1 MESRQL
7 FDPESSSYSY
17 LIWDTDSRE
26 AALIDPVQEQVDR
39 DIRLV
44 RELGLILRYTLET
57 HVHADHITGSGKL
70 RNILNSIMMVHEN
83 SQAKCAD
90 VLIKGGDF
98 VPLGCNRIHVLYT
111 PGHTDSDVSYLI
123 PGAVFTGDALL
134 IRGCGRTDFQ
144 SGDAGTLYDSI
155 TRQLFA
161 LPDTTIV
168 YPGHDY
174 NGRAYSTIGEEKIHN
189 PRIGNDISRDDFITL
204 MGSLDLDPPKR
215 IHEAL
220 PSNLRCGT
228 QDAVPRWLAAHP

>member
-83 SQAKCAD
+83 
-90 VLIKGGDF
+90 
-98 VPLGCNRIHVLYT
+98 
-111 PGHTDSDVSYLI
+111 
-123 PGAVFTGDALL
+123 
-134 IRGCGRTDFQ
+134 
-144 SGDAGTLYDSI
+144 
-155 TRQLFA
+155 RQ
-161 LPDTTIV
+161 
-168 YPGHDY
+168 
-174 NGRAYSTIGEEKIHN
+174 
-189 PRIGNDISRDDFITL
+189 
-204 MGSLDLDPPKR
+204 
-215 IHEAL
+215 
-220 PSNLRCGT
+220 
-228 QDAVPRWLAAHP
+228 